1 MNFNAVFI
9 SPFQYVDLTVDFKGF
24 KLIFRWKYFY
34 VFLVNL
40 LQHYLFVS
48 FLVAGA
54 DLWQL
59 INKSRG
65 LH

>member
-1 MNFNAVFI
+1 M
-9 SPFQYVDLTVDFKGF
+9 DLYIDFKGF
-24 KLIFRWKYFY
+24 KLIFCLKYFY

-48 FLVAGA
+48 FLAAGA
-54 DLWQL
+54 DLWRL